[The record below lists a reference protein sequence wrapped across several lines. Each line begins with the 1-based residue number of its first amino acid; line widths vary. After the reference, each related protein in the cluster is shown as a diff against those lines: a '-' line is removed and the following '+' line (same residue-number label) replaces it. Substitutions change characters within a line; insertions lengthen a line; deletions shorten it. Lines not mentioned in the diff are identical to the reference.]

1 MKIFLLLLVLSSYSF
16 SSFGE
21 GKGADYAD
29 RFISYIKKYNDLHEK
44 CFNMVPK
51 GHGNEVLANTVQCI
65 WRKDQVLLKKTNLIP
80 ILYETAYNRYKSLFD
95 LAKNIDYQISIRPS
109 HKKTV
114 RLLLEYHKNARDIRG
129 DGFDSM
135 KYDLMNYLKRK
146 Y

>member
-1 MKIFLLLLVLSSYSF
+1 MKFFLLLLTLCSLSF
-16 SSFGE
+16 SSFG
-21 GKGADYAD
+21 KSSGADYAD

-44 CFNMVPK
+44 CFEMVPK

-65 WRKDQVLLKKTNLIP
+65 WRKDQVLLKKTNLIS
-80 ILYETAYNRYKSLFD
+80 ILYETAYNRYSSLFD
-95 LAKNIDYQISIRPS
+95 LAKNIDYQMSIRPS

-129 DGFDSM
+129 DTFESM
-135 KYDLMNYLKRK
+135 KYDMTNYLKRN